1 MGMKESGDDESVE
14 LEFYKGN
21 DDDDDVLCWVNVIV
35 KYSIM
40 GTINSPWWKY
50 AMGLVGLIG

>member
-21 DDDDDVLCWVNVIV
+21 DDDDDFFML
-35 KYSIM
+35 
-40 GTINSPWWKY
+40 G
-50 AMGLVGLIG
+50 

>member
-40 GTINSPWWKY
+40 GTINSP
-50 AMGLVGLIG
+50 